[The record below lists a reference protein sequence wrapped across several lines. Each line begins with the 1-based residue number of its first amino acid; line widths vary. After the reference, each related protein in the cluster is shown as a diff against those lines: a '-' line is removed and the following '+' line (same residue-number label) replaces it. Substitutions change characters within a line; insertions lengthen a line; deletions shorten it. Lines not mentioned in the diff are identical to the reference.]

1 MKIKPRQKRRQPRES
16 KRAGRLPQLSKAN
29 HIRRRRSRPQATV
42 WVSTEL
48 EAVA

>member
-16 KRAGRLPQLSKAN
+16 KRAGRLPQMNKAN
-29 HIRRRRSRPQATV
+29 HIRRLRFRPQV
-42 WVSTEL
+42 FVEESLL